1 MGYGVTIIVISCTN
15 YISIH
20 TNNHDF
26 ILARDSNSAH
36 VGHESDTSNG
46 FTCHNPH
53 KIYIISCLAG
63 REFRMG
69 EEFGSGEG

>member
-1 MGYGVTIIVISCTN
+1 MGSLLRNQSYGGRIVWFIFAVLH
-15 YISIH
+15 YIY
-20 TNNHDF
+20 
-26 ILARDSNSAH
+26 
-36 VGHESDTSNG
+36 
-46 FTCHNPH
+46 PH